1 MANPLTRREEEQVSI
16 RQMRPGDQRP
26 ITGKDGQ
33 ILTLTRTERPYQCDL
48 ADCYN
53 HHMSDSA
60 KAMGLTWVPLPSGEV
75 KLDFSYNATA
85 ANTRDMWDR
94 EDRERADWMR
104 AHGYLKDRAA

>member
-16 RQMRPGDQRP
+16 RKMRPGDQRP

-33 ILTLTRTERPYQCDL
+33 IMNLIRTERPYQCDL

-60 KAMGLTWVPLPSGEV
+60 KAMGLVWLPMPNGEV
-75 KLDFSYNATA
+75 KLDFSYKATA
-85 ANTRDMWDR
+85 ENLRTSRQR
-94 EDRERADWMR
+94 EDRDRYEWMR
-104 AHGYLKDRAA
+104 AHGYLQDRAA